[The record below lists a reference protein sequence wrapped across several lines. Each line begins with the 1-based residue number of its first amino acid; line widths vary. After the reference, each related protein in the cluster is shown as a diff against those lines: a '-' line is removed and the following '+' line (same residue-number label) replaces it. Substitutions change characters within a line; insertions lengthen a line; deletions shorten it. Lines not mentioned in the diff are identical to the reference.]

1 MRYLIL
7 LLTATL
13 CTNFTALARE
23 ITVTGVATIYDENI
37 GGARTQAL
45 KNAQR
50 EAVEQGVGAYV
61 DATTLTQNF
70 EVIRDEIFS
79 ASQGFIREF
88 QVLREGRSSG
98 GSAYEVVIRADVQD
112 SRIVDTLT
120 ALRVLHQKMGN
131 KRVMIVYAP
140 TDPNALPRDIG
151 PVSTTLSVIRDE
163 FNRMG
168 FRVFNE
174 QAMEEVYRTIE
185 QAALVDRPVDN
196 LIALALDQQAEIL
209 VRFELVGGKR
219 DQRGGVFYAT
229 KATVRLSV
237 YDANTGRQIA
247 DVVTYG
253 KELSANRPGSYDWFN
268 MLGKAGT
275 RAGKD
280 AAQEAIDRVLS
291 YYQSIGDIGNAYLL
305 VFRNYSIEEEDM
317 ILDYLENTPG
327 YQQLSELKNTNRY
340 IEIELFSSEDKSRL
354 RRQMRRDL
362 QERNIPLVAQE
373 STGNRIVF
381 LNPRAPTIEE
391 VAAPEQLE
399 IRQ

>member
-7 LLTATL
+7 LLIATL

-140 TDPNALPRDIG
+140 TDPNALP
-151 PVSTTLSVIRDE
+151 
-163 FNRMG
+163 
-168 FRVFNE
+168 
-174 QAMEEVYRTIE
+174 
-185 QAALVDRPVDN
+185 
-196 LIALALDQQAEIL
+196 
-209 VRFELVGGKR
+209 
-219 DQRGGVFYAT
+219 
-229 KATVRLSV
+229 
-237 YDANTGRQIA
+237 
-247 DVVTYG
+247 
-253 KELSANRPGSYDWFN
+253 
-268 MLGKAGT
+268 
-275 RAGKD
+275 
-280 AAQEAIDRVLS
+280 
-291 YYQSIGDIGNAYLL
+291 
-305 VFRNYSIEEEDM
+305 
-317 ILDYLENTPG
+317 
-327 YQQLSELKNTNRY
+327 
-340 IEIELFSSEDKSRL
+340 
-354 RRQMRRDL
+354 
-362 QERNIPLVAQE
+362 
-373 STGNRIVF
+373 
-381 LNPRAPTIEE
+381 PRHWAC
-391 VAAPEQLE
+391 
-399 IRQ
+399 

>member
-1 MRYLIL
+1 
-7 LLTATL
+7 
-13 CTNFTALARE
+13 
-23 ITVTGVATIYDENI
+23 
-37 GGARTQAL
+37 
-45 KNAQR
+45 
-50 EAVEQGVGAYV
+50 
-61 DATTLTQNF
+61 
-70 EVIRDEIFS
+70 
-79 ASQGFIREF
+79 
-88 QVLREGRSSG
+88 
-98 GSAYEVVIRADVQD
+98 
-112 SRIVDTLT
+112 
-120 ALRVLHQKMGN
+120 
-131 KRVMIVYAP
+131 
-140 TDPNALPRDIG
+140 
-151 PVSTTLSVIRDE
+151 
-163 FNRMG
+163 MG

-373 STGNRIVF
+373 ATGNRIVF
-381 LNPRAPTIEE
+381 LNPRAPAIEE

-399 IRQ
+399 VRQ

>member
-1 MRYLIL
+1 MRSLTIL
-7 LLTATL
+7 LLLTL
-13 CTNFTALARE
+13 CWSFPALARE
-23 ITVTGVATIYDENI
+23 VTVTGVATIYDENI
-37 GGARTQAL
+37 GSARTQAL

-50 EAVEQGVGAYV
+50 EAVEQGVGAYI
-61 DATTLTQNF
+61 DANTLTQNF
-70 EVIRDEIFS
+70 EIIRDEIFS

-88 QVLREGRSSG
+88 QILREGRSG
-98 GSAYEVVIRADVQD
+98 DGSAYEVVLRADVQD
-112 SRIVDTLT
+112 SKLVDTLT

-140 TDPNALPRDIG
+140 TDPNALTRDNG
-151 PVSTTLSVIRDE
+151 AVSTTLAVIRE
-163 FNRMG
+163 KFNQMG

-196 LIALALDQQAEIL
+196 LIALALDQQAEVL

-253 KELSANRPGSYDWFN
+253 KELSASRPGSYDWFN
-268 MLGKAGT
+268 MLGKAGS
-275 RAGKD
+275 RAGAD
-280 AAQEAIDRVLS
+280 AAQEAIDRVLA

-305 VFRNYSIEEEDM
+305 VFRNYSLEQEDA
-317 ILDYLENTPG
+317 ILDYLENTAG
-327 YQQLSELKNTNRY
+327 YQQLSELKNTRRY
-340 IEIELFSSEDKSRL
+340 LEVELFSSEDKSRL

-373 STGNRIVF
+373 AAGNRIVF
-381 LNPRAPTIEE
+381 LNPRPAAEVE
-391 VAAPEQLE
+391 VAPPEKLE
-399 IRQ
+399 VRQ